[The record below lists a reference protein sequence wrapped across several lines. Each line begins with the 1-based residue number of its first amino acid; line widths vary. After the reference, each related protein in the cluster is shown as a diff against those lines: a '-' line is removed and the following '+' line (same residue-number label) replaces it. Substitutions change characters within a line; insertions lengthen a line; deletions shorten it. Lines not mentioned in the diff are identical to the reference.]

1 MFEDRTATEKAA
13 DLAKLADDFAAKEST
28 PAGRD
33 AARREFYRQRK
44 QADAERKQE
53 LRRKERAIDLPPID
67 PDERVD
73 AESGAVPCLPTGG
86 KRFLFSPEAVQEAL
100 AELAATTR
108 QPVDD
113 GEAVS

>member
-1 MFEDRTATEKAA
+1 MFETKNTPA
-13 DLAKLADDFAAKEST
+13 EST
-28 PAGRD
+28 PAD
-33 AARREFYRQRK
+33 KAATDRKIHRAKRR
-44 QADAERKQE
+44 ADAEAKQDA
-53 LRRKERAIDLPPID
+53 RQRERAIDIPPID